1 MSVEIHRGASKSL
14 KIGNCLGKEWE
25 TLFRIPQH
33 YYKDDTCN
41 CKLCTAGQQRVATV
55 TNWAFFF
62 ISPYSIEHLDT
73 TYLTLFTSVLNIL
86 PKSCI
91 NSLILIFFNKVI
103 TFILCVINTIIII
116 LRIISI
122 II

>member
-1 MSVEIHRGASKSL
+1 MEIHRGASKSL

-33 YYKDDTCN
+33 YYKDDTYN

-55 TNWAFFF
+55 TNWEFFF